1 MKVERSLLTGPV
13 FLSASTP
20 QEKPQNLALSEWD
33 EEEGEDRVKVVRAG
47 RGEQQIGVSG
57 PLSILEVFRIIP
69 SR

>member
-1 MKVERSLLTGPV
+1 MTGPV

-20 QEKPQNLALSEWD
+20 QEKPLNLALSEWD

-57 PLSILEVFRIIP
+57 PLSILAI
-69 SR
+69 